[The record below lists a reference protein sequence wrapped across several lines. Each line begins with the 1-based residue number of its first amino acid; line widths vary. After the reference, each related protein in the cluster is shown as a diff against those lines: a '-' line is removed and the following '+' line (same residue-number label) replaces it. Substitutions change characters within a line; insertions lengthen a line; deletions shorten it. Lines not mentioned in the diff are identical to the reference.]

1 MGTSKTEAKKQR
13 RSELRAA
20 RAALQPEER
29 TAADAGIAAQVLALP
44 EYEQADLLLPYL
56 SFGTEVDTR
65 AIIHDAWERGKTVAL
80 PRCVEGSRD
89 MRWFRVESFEGLVK
103 SPLGVE
109 EPACDP
115 AFEIGRED
123 MEGAIV
129 LVPGLEFDHVGYR
142 LGYGGGFYDV
152 FLSAFDGVSIGL
164 CRDCFLRDEP
174 IECDA
179 HDLPVTMV
187 ISESQVIRLG

>member
-1 MGTSKTEAKKQR
+1 MDTSKTEAKKLR
-13 RSELRAA
+13 RSELRKA
-20 RAALQPEER
+20 RAALKPEER
-29 TAADAGIAAQVLALP
+29 QAIDSGIAAQLLALS

-56 SFGTEVDTR
+56 SFGAEVDTR
-65 AIIHDAWERGKTVAL
+65 AIIRDAWGRGKTVAL
-80 PRCVEGSRD
+80 PRCVEGTRN
-89 MRWFRVESFEGLVK
+89 MRWFKVESFDGLVK

-109 EPACDP
+109 EPACNPAFKIDP
-115 AFEIGRED
+115 AS

-129 LVPGLEFDHVGYR
+129 LVPGLEFDRAGYR

-152 FLSAFDGVSIGL
+152 FLSTFDGISIGL
-164 CRDCFLRDEP
+164 CRDRFLCDEP

-187 ISESQVIRLG
+187 ISESQVIRSN